1 MLEGADHEYEV
12 CTYLYMHLSK
22 DMMYAHTY
30 LLTHSAHVFEQD
42 DFH

>member
-1 MLEGADHEYEV
+1 MLEGAAREYEV
-12 CTYLYMHLSK
+12 CTYLYTHLPK
-22 DMMYAHTY
+22 DMMYACTY

>member
-1 MLEGADHEYEV
+1 MLGGAARECEV
-12 CTYLYMHLSK
+12 CTYVYMDLSK
-22 DMMYAHTY
+22 DVIYARTY